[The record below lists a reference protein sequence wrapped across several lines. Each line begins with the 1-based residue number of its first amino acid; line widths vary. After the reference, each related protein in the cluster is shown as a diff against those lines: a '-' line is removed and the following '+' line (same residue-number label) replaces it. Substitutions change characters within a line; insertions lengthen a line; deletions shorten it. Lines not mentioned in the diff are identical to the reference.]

1 MFTIL
6 YIIQVTIEKG
16 RWATLS
22 RNSVVT
28 IQVQKHIQ
36 PSLQDHKHAV
46 TILRYLLSA
55 DTRDER
61 LNWCSVISRA
71 VANLRAWD
79 PSSRKA
85 VR

>member
-1 MFTIL
+1 MPPPINSIL
-6 YIIQVTIEKG
+6 IVVVVTIEF
-16 RWATLS
+16 R
-22 RNSVVT
+22 
-28 IQVQKHIQ
+28 IHIQ
-36 PSLQDHKHAV
+36 PLQDRKHAV

-79 PSSRKA
+79 PTSSKP